1 MKKVSQLWN
10 QLSIDEKDRYKEM
23 SDVDRKRY
31 ENQKH
36 DYDTQ
41 KEKEIMD
48 AKNDRA
54 RNKDKDQPTR

>member
-1 MKKVSQLWN
+1 
-10 QLSIDEKDRYKEM
+10 M